1 MRKKADKNYLKA
13 IDKMADRYNKRKRVM
28 QFKIGDIVSVRIPR
42 IDRTNSDYSRLPS
55 IIVDVIGKANSLY
68 RLRYTT
74 HSWSD
79 VQIVNALV
87 FFVGVPM
94 EF

>member
-1 MRKKADKNYLKA
+1 MRKKTEKKNLDK
-13 IDKMADRYNKRKRVM
+13 IADRYNKRKRVM

-42 IDRTNSDYSRLPS
+42 IDRINSDYSRLPS
-55 IIVDVIGKANSLY
+55 IIVEVIGKANSLY

-79 VQIVNALV
+79 VQIVNAVV